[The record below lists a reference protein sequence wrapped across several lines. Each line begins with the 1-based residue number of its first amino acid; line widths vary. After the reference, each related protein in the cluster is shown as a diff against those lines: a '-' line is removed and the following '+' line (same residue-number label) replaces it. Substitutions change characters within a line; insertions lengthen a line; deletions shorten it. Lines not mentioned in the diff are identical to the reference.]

1 MRKYLLSTSTL
12 AGAALLSSAAIADV
26 SISGSVEFDYMQTD
40 SNIAGLDGTTS
51 GSANEI
57 NISFT
62 NKTDSGLT
70 ISYMNQIH
78 TSKSGIDDN
87 ALTIEG
93 GFGKLVLGGTN
104 GAGTAY
110 EMNAL
115 DLVAEETAGS
125 LIATGVSGA
134 VTGNISTS
142 TGNGLDGNGQKMSYH
157 IPAMGGLTAGVS
169 SETAT
174 ISGEDDKTHFGLKY
188 AMDMDGTAVT
198 VGYSSSSQETAA
210 AIADDNDATSMGVK
224 VVTNGISV
232 MVTGGTA
239 TGTGEDVSTQAAGIS
254 YTLENGLTV
263 GVATVKSEDDLDT
276 GEEYTATHYEA
287 SYTIASGLTAVLNVS
302 DMDYKKGTA
311 NNTNKHDIDGTATS
325 LTIKAS
331 F

>member
-12 AGAALLSSAAIADV
+12 AGAALLSSAAVADV
-26 SISGSVEFDYMQTD
+26 SITGSVEFDYMQSD
-40 SNIAGLDGTTS
+40 SNIAGLDGTTN
-51 GSANEI
+51 GSANEVHI
-57 NISFT
+57 NFT

-70 ISYMNQIH
+70 LTYMNQIK
-78 TSKSGIDDN
+78 TSSSAIDDN

-93 GFGKLVLGGTN
+93 GFGKVVMGGTN

-110 EMNAL
+110 EMAAS
-115 DLVAEETAGS
+115 DLLAEETNSG
-125 LIATGVSGA
+125 LIATGTAGA
-134 VTGNISTS
+134 VTGNISTN
-142 TGNGLDGNGQKMSYH
+142 TGNGLDGNGQKISYH

-169 SETAT
+169 AEAAT
-174 ISGEDDKTHFGLKY
+174 ISGEDDKTHFGVKY

-198 VGYSSSSQETAA
+198 IGYSASSQETAA

-239 TGTGEDVSTQAAGIS
+239 TGTGEDVSTQAAGLS

-263 GVATVKSEDDLDT
+263 GVATVKSEDDKDT

-302 DMDYKKGTA
+302 DTDYKKGTV
-311 NNTNKHDIDGTATS
+311 NNTNKHDINGTNTS